1 MTHGVKLI
9 VVGLFAGLAGVYT
22 GKFALTIL
30 FGP

>member
-1 MTHGVKLI
+1 MSRTVKVI
-9 VVGLFAGLAGVYT
+9 AVALFAGLAGVYV